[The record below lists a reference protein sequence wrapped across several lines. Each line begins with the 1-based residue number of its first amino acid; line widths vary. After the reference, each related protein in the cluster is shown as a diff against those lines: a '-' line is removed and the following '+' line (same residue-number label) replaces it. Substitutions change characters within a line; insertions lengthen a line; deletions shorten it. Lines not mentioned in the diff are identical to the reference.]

1 MKLIYIQAS
10 YTALPGAVRVYLLG
24 LYGQAGTPVT
34 PVGGPVKE
42 RPRRDVVPAETGAGL
57 VVEHL

>member
-1 MKLIYIQAS
+1 MGAS

-34 PVGGPVKE
+34 PLGGPVKE

-57 VVEHL
+57 VVERL

>member
-1 MKLIYIQAS
+1 M
-10 YTALPGAVRVYLLG
+10 RVYLLL

-42 RPRRDVVPAETGAGL
+42 RPQGNVVPAETGAGL
-57 VVEHL
+57 VVERL